1 MSAVQN
7 SAATLPYTLLT
18 TARLQRLE
26 RQLMDGHHPS
36 SLMLRAGEALWQCAR
51 KTWPQA
57 RHWWIFCGGGNNG
70 GDGYVLARLAKAQG
84 VQVVVFSLAE
94 PRPESDAAA
103 ALAQWR
109 KAGGEV
115 ETALPSERA
124 MRPGLIVDAL
134 AGIGLQ
140 APLRAEL
147 ASWITFINR
156 QSVPV
161 LAVDLPSGLLAD
173 TGAAAGPVIRAE
185 VTLSLLGLVP
195 GLLTG
200 IAADVTGCLLHDP
213 LGVSAAQL
221 AAVAGEWQRVDYDRA
236 CQLIQ
241 PRHRTAHKGAHG
253 RVMVI
258 GGDQGMSGAVRL
270 AGEGALRCG
279 AGLVRIVT
287 HADHASLLNLGRPE
301 LMVAT
306 PEKMADEAALSWAT
320 MRVLG
325 PGLGQ
330 SAWSEVLWQQHSRRP
345 GPLLVDADGLN
356 WLAQDPLHRD
366 DWILTPHP
374 GEAARLLGCSVRD
387 VEANRPAAVSELQRR
402 YGGVVLLKGAGTLIA
417 DGKTL
422 RLCHAG
428 NPGMASGG
436 MGDLLSGIIASL
448 TAQGLSHSDATWAGA
463 CLHGQAGDEAAAD
476 GERGMLASDL
486 LPHLRRL
493 VNRLET

>member
-7 SAATLPYTLLT
+7 SATTLPYTLLT

-26 RQLMDGHHPS
+26 RQLADSGHPS
-36 SLMLRAGEALWQCAR
+36 QLMLRAGEALWQCAR
-51 KTWPQA
+51 QYWPQA

-84 VQVVVFSLAE
+84 IRVEVFSLSE
-94 PRPESDAAA
+94 PRPDSDAAA
-103 ALAQWR
+103 ALAQWL
-109 KAGGEV
+109 KVGGTV
-115 ETALPSERA
+115 QSALPNERHD
-124 MRPGLIVDAL
+124 RPALIVDAL

-156 QSVPV
+156 QALPV

-173 TGAAAGPVIRAE
+173 SGAAAGPVIQAT

-200 IAADVTGCLLHDP
+200 VAADVTGVLQHAD
-213 LGVSAAQL
+213 LGVTAAQL
-221 AAVAGEWQRVDYDRA
+221 AAVAGEWQRVDYLLA
-236 CQLIQ
+236 SQLIQ
-241 PRHRTAHKGAHG
+241 PRKRTANKGLHG
-253 RVMVI
+253 RVLIV
-258 GGDQGMSGAVRL
+258 GGDEGMSGAVRL

-279 AGLVRIVT
+279 AGLVRVVT
-287 HADHASLLNLGRPE
+287 HGAHAALLNLGRPE

-306 PEKMADEAALSWAT
+306 PESPAADPAWAT

-330 SAWSEVLWQQHSRRP
+330 SAWGEALWRQHSRLA

-374 GEAARLLGCSVRD
+374 GEAARLLGCSVRE

-417 DGKTL
+417 DGKWL

-436 MGDLLSGIIASL
+436 MGDLLSGIIAGL
-448 TAQGLSHSDATWAGA
+448 TAQGLSRCDAAWAGA
-463 CLHGQAGDEAAAD
+463 CLHGQAGDDAAAT

-486 LPHLRRL
+486 LSHLRRL